1 MALEKTYEEL
11 LASKISP
18 RNYSAVLPIIY
29 NLRKRAQKDYFP
41 SAPSRIIYNAGVVG
55 DGATAVFNTINS
67 SYSRGDSITLSGTA
81 TYILSDGTTP
91 TLKPAINIVAQID
104 MNIKNADRNLIPY
117 QVQALASEI
126 ASNGNFSFVIPAS
139 ITEKLSVGT
148 HYVYID
154 AASPDNNPVRL
165 IASGTSNDPKNQFF
179 NTRSFEIIGSRLVL
193 TQGTAAPIFGSSA
206 ATYVSSVNND
216 PTNAGWTLSISSS
229 QDDSYFALNTLHNI
243 YIYGS
248 SYTTIYPGSNTYIT
262 ATAGSTNYSSL
273 SFTNPALPAIQLGS
287 ADNSW
292 QRVWYKTESDKTR
305 IRYEGTAA
313 TGGSPGSPNIVYE
326 VTFFKTVTS
335 YQYIEVRFGVHN
347 RTSGVFGI
355 QNGTGSQVNGGVIT
369 ANQSYVIRTDTNGN
383 NPTIFSGYYMST

>member
-1 MALEKTYEEL
+1 MALEKTYEEI

-18 RNYSAVLPIIY
+18 RNYSAVLLIIY
-29 NLRKRAQKDYFP
+29 NVRKSAQNDYFP
-41 SAPSRIIYNAGVVG
+41 SAPSRVIYNAGVVG
-55 DGATAVFNTINS
+55 DGATAVFNAINS
-67 SYSRGDSITLSGTA
+67 SYARGEAITLSGTA

-91 TLKPAINIVAQID
+91 TVKPAINIVAQID

-126 ASNGNFSFVIPAS
+126 ASNGDFSFVIPSS
-139 ITEKLSVGT
+139 ITEKLSAGT

-154 AASPDNNPVRL
+154 AASPDSNPVRL
-165 IASGTSNDPKNQFF
+165 IASGTSDKTNNQFF
-179 NTRSFEIIGSRLVL
+179 NTRSFEIIANMPIL

-206 ATYVSSVNND
+206 ATYNTTTDNA
-216 PTNAGWTLSISSS
+216 PYNAGWTLQISST
-229 QDDSYFALNTLHNI
+229 QDDAYFTLNTLHNI

-262 ATAGSTNYSSL
+262 TIGGSTNYGSL

-305 IRYEGTAA
+305 IRYEGNAA
-313 TGGSPGSPNIVYE
+313 IGGTPGSPNIVYE
-326 VTFFKTVTS
+326 ITFFKPVGS